1 MRLWSLRL
9 VSLLTVGAAAQAGAA
24 PAPAPALAPGAAAV
38 APVVL
43 LGERVLHK
51 LETERVVI
59 EAGTHLRCPDGKA
72 LIIGAR
78 AIEWRGEVRI
88 DCPGNDVTIG
98 AREHTFATGSHIT
111 IDSPQGWVRFIAWR
125 TVGEPSLEVHAAL
138 ADLDPDHASP
148 DLLPLV
154 RTRVR
159 RSLLRRV
166 MQAAPAAAA
175 LDADAKVHF
184 PREKWHPQA
193 KARRRQGWLAK
204 LALDAAGRHV
214 TVTSGSDRA
223 AGAHAE
229 GRAIDIVGPASF
241 GERLQVARRLSAS
254 LGKRGLVLVE
264 EVDPTARD
272 GAPAGYQCNVAFRD
286 GAITSI
292 RVGVRYPPDLARK
305 RQSSP
310 YHATRSHLH
319 VTMFRGRKVPPRATV
334 VALEG
339 EPPSGRGKV
348 ALADGE

>member
-1 MRLWSLRL
+1 MWNLTL
-9 VSLLTVGAAAQAGAA
+9 VSLLTVGAAAQAEAA
-24 PAPAPALAPGAAAV
+24 PATGQAPDAAGP

-51 LETERVVI
+51 LETGRVVI
-59 EAGTHLRCPDGKA
+59 EDGTHLRCPDGKS

-98 AREHTFATGSHIT
+98 AREHTFADGSHVT

-125 TVGEPSLEVHAAL
+125 TVGEPSLEVHAMQ
-138 ADLDPDHASP
+138 ADVDPDHVPS
-148 DLLPLV
+148 DLTPLV
-154 RTRVR
+154 TTRVR
-159 RSLLRRV
+159 RSLLRRLI
-166 MQAAPAAAA
+166 QAAPAPGTGAEVR
-175 LDADAKVHF
+175 VHF
-184 PREKWHPQA
+184 PREKWHSQA
-193 KARRRQGWLAK
+193 KARRRQGWLAM
-204 LALDAAGRHV
+204 LALDAAGRNL

-229 GRAIDIVGPASF
+229 GRAIDIVGPPSF
-241 GERLQVARRLSAS
+241 GERLRVARRLSAS

-264 EVDPTARD
+264 EVDPRPRA
-272 GAPAGYQCNVAFRD
+272 GAPAGFQCNVAFRD
-286 GAITSI
+286 GAITSVH
-292 RVGVRYPPDLARK
+292 VGVRYRPDLKRK

-310 YHATRSHLH
+310 FHATRSHMH
-319 VTMFRGRKVPPRATV
+319 VTMFRGRKVPPSATV

-339 EPPSGRGKV
+339 EAPSGRGKV

>member
-1 MRLWSLRL
+1 MRLWSLTL
-9 VSLLTVGAAAQAGAA
+9 VSLLTVGAAAPAEGA
-24 PAPAPALAPGAAAV
+24 PAPAPAPAAASI

-59 EAGTHLRCPDGKA
+59 EAGTRLRCPDGKA

-78 AIEWRGEVRI
+78 AIEWRGEVHI
-88 DCPGNDVTIG
+88 ECLSNDVTIG
-98 AREHTFATGSHIT
+98 AREHTFAAGSHIT

-125 TVGEPSLEVHAAL
+125 TIGEPSLEVHAL
-138 ADLDPDHASP
+138 QSDVDPDHVPS
-148 DLLPLV
+148 DLTPLV
-154 RTRVR
+154 TTRVR
-159 RSLLRRV
+159 KSLLRRLI
-166 MQAAPAAAA
+166 QAAPAPGVGAQVR
-175 LDADAKVHF
+175 VHF
-184 PREKWHPQA
+184 AREKWHAQA
-193 KARRRQGWLAK
+193 KARRRQGWLAM
-204 LALDAAGRHV
+204 LALDAAGRNL

-223 AGAHAE
+223 SGAHAE
-229 GRAIDIVGPASF
+229 GRAIDVVGPPSF
-241 GERLQVARRLSAS
+241 GERLRVARRLSAS

-264 EVDPTARD
+264 EVDPRPRA
-272 GAPAGYQCNVAFRD
+272 GAPAGFQANVAFRD

-292 RVGVRYPPDLARK
+292 RVGVRYRPDLARK